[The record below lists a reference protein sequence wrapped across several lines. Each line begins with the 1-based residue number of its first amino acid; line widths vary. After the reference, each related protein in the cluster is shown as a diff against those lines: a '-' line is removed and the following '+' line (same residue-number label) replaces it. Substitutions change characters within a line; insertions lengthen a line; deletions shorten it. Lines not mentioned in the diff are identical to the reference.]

1 MSNNKLYYRSHGI
14 IANFA
19 PSTCSDEEIKL
30 ALLRAIYMRDNISP
44 EILALDVSEHIV
56 AATSAVAASV
66 RVIPTAILL
75 ASRSTLTFAATQ
87 AVLATHPQLS
97 AALKTV

>member
-1 MSNNKLYYRSHGI
+1 MVGHG
-14 IANFA
+14 
-19 PSTCSDEEIKL
+19 PSTCSAEEVKL
-30 ALLRAIYMRDNISP
+30 ALLRAIYMRDDIP
-44 EILALDVSEHIV
+44 ADILALDVSEHIV
-56 AATSAVAASV
+56 AATSAVAANV

-75 ASRSTLTFAATQ
+75 ASRSTLKFAAAQ